1 MKKTLIAACA
11 VLLVS
16 GAAFASGN
24 KESAKQAETP
34 ASLKV
39 ATITG
44 PSGMGIAHL
53 FANVPD
59 VGAGTAVS
67 IEAVGSADALL
78 PKIITGEL
86 DIGVL
91 PVNVAAKLYNVNPK
105 SLVVGAVVGNGMLAL
120 VTRDGAVTGVAG
132 LAGKTISVAGQGATP
147 EYVLRTLV
155 AKAGLAPDSVT
166 LDFSIPNTEIAA
178 ALVSDKIQYAFVP
191 EPFATVAILNG
202 SKGDNP
208 VHRAFLAK
216 DEWNAVGLGKDFP
229 MTVCVIRA
237 DYAAKY
243 PETVR
248 KFLDAYRA
256 SIEWTVA
263 NPADAGLAVE
273 NAGLGLKAPVA
284 TKAIPSS
291 NFVYIPA
298 TVAKESIERLLS
310 AYLEFA
316 PEAVGGKLPDAGFYF
331 K

>member
-1 MKKTLIAACA
+1 MKKTLITACA

-34 ASLKV
+34 ATLKA

-78 PKIITGEL
+78 PKLITGEL

-155 AKAGLAPDSVT
+155 AKAGFSPESVT

-178 ALVSDKIQYAFVP
+178 ALVSDRIQYAFVP

-216 DEWNAVGLGKDFP
+216 DEWNAAGLGKDFP
-229 MTVCVIRA
+229 MTVCVIRE

-273 NAGLGLKAPVA
+273 AAGLGLKAPVA

-291 NFVYIPA
+291 NFVFIPA
-298 TVAKESIERLLS
+298 TDAKDSIERLLS
-310 AYLEFA
+310 AYLDIA